1 MSTVNLLGVS
11 CQITQCINC
20 GIPFTVPV
28 VAWDHQIRMGGHHFC
43 PNGHRQGWDAGGET
57 EFTRLRQERD
67 RLKQGAAQKDDE
79 IARERNLRRM
89 AEKDAQRIAD
99 KAQRAAKRTLA
110 ATCPCCNRS
119 FANLARHLKTQHQI
133 VNGKPLTVVAGGKK

>member
-1 MSTVNLLGVS
+1 MTRPFVDMCCGE
-11 CQITQCINC
+11 C
-20 GIPFTVPV
+20 GIEFKVPEHFYSERKETGKG
-28 VAWDHQIRMGGHHFC
+28 WFC
-43 PNGHRQGWDAGGET
+43 PNGHSRVFRESDVHVL
-57 EFTRLRQERD
+57 TRERD
-67 RLKQGAAQKDDE
+67 RLKQQMAQKDDE
-79 IARERNLRRM
+79 LSAERNRRIL
-89 AEKDAQRIAD
+89 AERDAQRIAD